1 MAPRPASGAGGAS
14 TGHAADDDD
23 SRLVS
28 SLASLLGSEREARW
42 IVEHVESGG
51 AARSGHPGRPE
62 QVPSRRP
69 SGGREERARALAERR
84 AAGEPLQYVLGR
96 WPFRELELD
105 VDPRV
110 LIPRPETEQVVE
122 VALAEFRRIRTAV
135 RSGPSSA
142 ASGRS
147 ADQAAGG
154 VCVDLGTGS
163 GAIALSLAV
172 EAGADAPGSEVWATD
187 ESVEALAVARQN
199 LAGLAFV
206 DPAAAERVRLAQG
219 SWFDALPPRLA
230 GRVDLLVSNPPY
242 VAASE
247 YTGLEPTVRDW
258 EPRRALVAER
268 GVGGVGGM
276 ADIEAIIAG
285 ARRWLHR
292 SGAVVIEI
300 APLQAYASIDAARRA
315 GFGQV
320 ATERDLAGSLRMLVA
335 RC

>member
-14 TGHAADDDD
+14 TGHAAGDDH

-51 AARSGHPGRPE
+51 AARSEHPGRPE
-62 QVPSRRP
+62 QVPSHRP

-247 YTGLEPTVRDW
+247 YTGLELTVRDW

>member
-14 TGHAADDDD
+14 TGHAAGDDH

-172 EAGADAPGSEVWATD
+172 EAGADAPGSEV
-187 ESVEALAVARQN
+187 SVEALAVARQN